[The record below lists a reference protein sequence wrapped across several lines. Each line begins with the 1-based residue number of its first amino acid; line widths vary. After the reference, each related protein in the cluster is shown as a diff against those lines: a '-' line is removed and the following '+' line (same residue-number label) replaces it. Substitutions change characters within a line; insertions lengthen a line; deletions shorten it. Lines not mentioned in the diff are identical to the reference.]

1 MILFDTHTHIYSEEF
16 NEDRNEVIKRSFD
29 AGVTQLLLP
38 NIDLESIEPMHQL
51 CDKYPDN
58 CFPMMGLHP
67 TSVKKDYKEVLQTIR
82 KELDKRKY
90 IAIGEIGIDLYW
102 DKTFAEEQRIALLE
116 QFQWAIDFNLPV
128 VIHSRDSH
136 NEIMRVIKE
145 FNNPNL
151 RGVFHCFTGST
162 EQAKEIIDIN
172 FMMGLGGVLT
182 FKNSGLSKEIVN
194 IDMQHFIL
202 ETDSPY
208 LTPTPYRGKR
218 NESSYIK
225 IIAEKLAEVKG
236 ISLEEI
242 AQITT
247 ENAKR
252 LFVIENENV

>member
-1 MILFDTHTHIYSEEF
+1 MILFDTHTHVYSEEF
-16 NEDRNEVIKRSFD
+16 NEDRDEAIKRSFEV
-29 AGVTQLLLP
+29 GVTQLLLP
-38 NIDLESIEPMHQL
+38 NIDLDSIEPMHQL
-51 CDKYPDN
+51 CDSYPNN

-67 TSVKKDYKEVLQTIR
+67 TSVKENYEEVLQIIR

-102 DKTFAEEQRIALLE
+102 DKTFAEEQRLALLQ
-116 QFQWAIDFNLPV
+116 QFQWAIEFDLPV

-136 NEIMRVIKE
+136 NEIMKVIKE

-151 RGVFHCFTGST
+151 RGVFHCFTGT
-162 EQAKEIIDIN
+162 RKQAQEIIDIN

-182 FKNSGLSKEIVN
+182 FKNSGLANEIKD
-194 IDMQHFIL
+194 IDMKHFIL

-225 IIAEKLAEVKG
+225 LIAEKLAEVKG
-236 ISLEEI
+236 ISLEQV
-242 AQITT
+242 AKITT
-247 ENAKR
+247 ANAMN
-252 LFVIENENV
+252 LFGL

>member
-16 NEDRNEVIKRSFD
+16 NEDRNEAIKRSFD

-51 CDKYPDN
+51 CDEYPEN

-67 TSVKKDYKEVLQTIR
+67 TSVKGDYKEVLQTIR

-102 DKTFAEEQRIALLE
+102 DKTFAEEQRLALLE
-116 QFQWAIDFNLPV
+116 QFQWAIDYNLPV

-136 NEIMRVIKE
+136 NEIMKVIKE
-145 FNNPNL
+145 FNNPKL
-151 RGVFHCFTGST
+151 KGVFHCFTGT
-162 EQAKEIIDIN
+162 AQQAKEIIDIN
-172 FMMGLGGVLT
+172 FIMGLGGVLT
-182 FKNSGLSKEIVN
+182 FKNSGLANEIKD
-194 IDMQHFIL
+194 IDMKHFIL

-208 LTPTPYRGKR
+208 LTPTPFRGKR

-225 IIAEKLAEVKG
+225 LIAEKLAEVKE
-236 ISLEEI
+236 ISLEEV
-242 AQITT
+242 ARITS
-247 ENAKR
+247 ENASQ
-252 LFVIENENV
+252 LFKMN

>member
-38 NIDLESIEPMHQL
+38 NIDLDSIEPMHQL
-51 CDKYPDN
+51 CDKYPEN

-67 TSVKKDYKEVLQTIR
+67 TSVKGDYKEALQIIR

-90 IAIGEIGIDLYW
+90 IAIGEVGIDLYW

-136 NEIMRVIKE
+136 NEIMKVIKE
-145 FNNPNL
+145 FNNPQL
-151 RGVFHCFTGST
+151 RGVFHCFTGAAQ
-162 EQAKEIIDIN
+162 QAKEIIDIN

-182 FKNSGLSKEIVN
+182 FKNSGLANEIKN
-194 IDMQHFIL
+194 IDLKHFIL

-208 LTPTPYRGKR
+208 LTPTPFRGKR

-225 IIAEKLAEVKG
+225 IIAKKLAEVKG
-236 ISLEEI
+236 ISLEEV

-252 LFVIENENV
+252 LFGIEN

>member
-16 NEDRNEVIKRSFD
+16 NEDRDEAIKRSFD

-51 CDKYPDN
+51 CDNYPNN

-67 TSVKKDYKEVLQTIR
+67 TSVKEDYKGVLQTIR

-102 DKTFAEEQRIALLE
+102 DKTFASEQRTALLE
-116 QFQWAIDFNLPV
+116 QFQWALDFNLPV

-136 NEIMRVIKE
+136 NEIMEVINE

-151 RGVFHCFTGST
+151 RGVFHCFTGT
-162 EQAKEIIDIN
+162 TQQAQEIIDIN
-172 FMMGLGGVLT
+172 FKMGLGGVLT
-182 FKNSGLSKEIVN
+182 FKNSGLANEIKD
-194 IDMQHFIL
+194 IDMKHFIL

-218 NESSYIK
+218 NESAYIK
-225 IIAEKLAEVKG
+225 LIAEKLAEVKE
-236 ISLEEI
+236 ISLEEV
-242 AQITT
+242 ARITT
-247 ENAKR
+247 ENAR
-252 LFVIENENV
+252 CLFDIG

>member
-16 NEDRNEVIKRSFD
+16 NEDRDEAIKRSFEE
-29 AGVTQLLLP
+29 GVTQLLLP
-38 NIDLESIEPMHQL
+38 NIDLDSIEPMHQL
-51 CDKYPDN
+51 CNSYPDN

-67 TSVKKDYKEVLQTIR
+67 TSVKENYKEVLQTIR
-82 KELDKRKY
+82 KELDNRKY

-102 DKTFAEEQRIALLE
+102 DKTFAEEQRLALLE
-116 QFQWAIDFNLPV
+116 QFQWAIEFDLPV

-136 NEIMRVIKE
+136 NEIMKVIKE
-145 FNNPNL
+145 FNNPYL
-151 RGVFHCFTGST
+151 RGVFHCFTGTT
-162 EQAKEIIDIN
+162 EQAQEIIDIN

-182 FKNSGLSKEIVN
+182 FKNSGLANEIVD
-194 IDMQHFIL
+194 IDMKHFIL

-225 IIAEKLAEVKG
+225 LIAEKLAEVKG
-236 ISLEEI
+236 ISLEQV

-247 ENAKR
+247 ENTR
-252 LFVIENENV
+252 SLFGL

>member
-16 NEDRNEVIKRSFD
+16 NEDRDEAIKRSFE

-38 NIDLESIEPMHQL
+38 NIDLDSIDSMHQL
-51 CDKYPDN
+51 CDFYPNN

-67 TSVKKDYKEVLQTIR
+67 TSVKESYKEVLQAIR
-82 KELDKRKY
+82 EKLDKRKY

-102 DKTFAEEQRIALLE
+102 DKTFAQEQILALLE

-136 NEIMRVIKE
+136 NEIMKVIKE
-145 FNNPNL
+145 FNNPKL
-151 RGVFHCFTGST
+151 RGVFHCFTGT
-162 EQAKEIIDIN
+162 RKQAQEIIDIN

-182 FKNSGLSKEIVN
+182 FKNSGLANEILD
-194 IDMQHFIL
+194 IEMKHFIL

-225 IIAEKLAEVKG
+225 LIAEKLAEVKG
-236 ISLEEI
+236 MSLEQV

-252 LFVIENENV
+252 LFGL